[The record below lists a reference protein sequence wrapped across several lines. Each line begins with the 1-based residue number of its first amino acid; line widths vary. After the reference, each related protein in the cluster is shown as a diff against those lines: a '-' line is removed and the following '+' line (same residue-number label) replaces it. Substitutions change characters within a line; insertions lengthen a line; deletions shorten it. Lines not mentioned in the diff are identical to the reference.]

1 MVAMMLC
8 AMPDVYGYWKV
19 CKVNQD
25 GTIGDAIMTALHE
38 YTAKRWAMS
47 HNEKLESETKA

>member
-1 MVAMMLC
+1 MLC

-47 HNEKLESETKA
+47 HNEKLESETKD